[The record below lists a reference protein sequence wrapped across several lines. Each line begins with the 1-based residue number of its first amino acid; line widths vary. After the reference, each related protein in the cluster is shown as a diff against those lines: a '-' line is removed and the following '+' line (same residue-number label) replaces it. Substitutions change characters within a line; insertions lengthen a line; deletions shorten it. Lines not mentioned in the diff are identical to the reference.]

1 MIMEGDA
8 IPNEMTI
15 GDRIK
20 RIRHIQGLTQR
31 EVADAAGLH
40 HSTLNA
46 WEVGINK
53 LRYEWQRHRSVV
65 ARLATV
71 LGVTSEEIWGE
82 AALPAPPNA
91 PDFRPDPRPNAPA
104 RNIASVIP
112 VVGAAPSVPQ
122 QLLGASGWVAG
133 GQMQGA
139 PPMEWPLSQPP
150 EALKDAA
157 GLIMRSH
164 LSDTIPAGS
173 RVGVTRAHYPVDGAY
188 CLINQDGA
196 VFVGGTFMTPEG
208 WVIKPSTKAASVA
221 LTGEVVGLVVMVER
235 PSNSTGFNMQGDV
248 LGVRVE

>member
-1 MIMEGDA
+1 
-8 IPNEMTI
+8 MTHDNDS
-15 GDRIK
+15 GVGERIK

-46 WEVGINK
+46 WEAGINK

-65 ARLATV
+65 NKLAQV
-71 LGVTSEEIWGE
+71 LEVTPEELWGDD
-82 AALPAPPNA
+82 ALPAPPHA
-91 PDFRPDPRPNAPA
+91 PGFKPDPRPNAPA

-112 VVGAAPSVPQ
+112 VVGAVPSVPQ

-139 PPMEWPLSQPP
+139 PPMEWPLPQPP
-150 EALKDAA
+150 ESLKDAA
-157 GLIMRSH
+157 GLILRSH

-173 RVGVTRAHYPVDGAY
+173 RVGVVRAHYPVDGAY

-208 WVIKPSTKAASVA
+208 WVIKPSTQAASVA
-221 LTGEVVGLVVMVER
+221 LTGDVVGLVVMVER
-235 PSNSTGFNMQGDV
+235 PSNSTGFAMEGDA
-248 LGVRVE
+248 LGVRVP